1 MTMEL
6 SKHEFEEFLKKGQ
19 KLSDLALGE
28 DDEAITDFIYDTVV
42 AKLDGWIAPFL
53 LEDDTFQEQCTDLIT
68 EEVMNIINFLREEVF
83 SLRERLGE

>member
-1 MTMEL
+1 MEL

-42 AKLDGWIAPFL
+42 AKLDG
-53 LEDDTFQEQCTDLIT
+53 
-68 EEVMNIINFLREEVF
+68 
-83 SLRERLGE
+83 